1 MSDNDGLMDHAM
13 DRVNNRGTFVIDVD
27 GLSHCSGFS
36 EIVCQEFFQGKS
48 KSEYESFGE
57 RWTQ

>member
-36 EIVCQEFFQGKS
+36 GNSVPGNFSGK
-48 KSEYESFGE
+48 E
-57 RWTQ
+57 